1 MLSLFESV
9 KLYIVGIDIGMSF
22 DVLVKYSE
30 WILCFTDYY
39 FVRKYLTFLFYMHD
53 VLKLEEF
60 ISFTVE
66 VYTEN
71 LKFFGILSQKNVVW
85 LYDFLDMTRLYKA
98 YMIMCFCFFFGNY
111 GLIWAL
117 KSLFFKGI
125 PFTIDFFL
133 PWVPE
138 SESHNLKRTHKY
150 FKNYE
155 YKLDSFFD
163 KGMPFDALFW
173 FGWIIMIYWVTIFSF
188 IYLIGIIFY
197 FVKDNIG
204 IVQEFVKEE
213 INRRFQPD
221 VSFLVY
227 LVDLVKHIFYGWIW
241 TTNHKRIGILYL
253 GFGIFS
259 ATLSVIVSVL
269 IRMELAFPGDQILFG
284 EYQFYNVLITVHGVL
299 MLLFV
304 VAPIALGGFGNYFV
318 PILIG
323 APDMAFPRLNNLS
336 FWILPPALLLLLL
349 SGFADGGPGTGWT
362 AYPPLSSIHSH
373 SGASVDLVIFSF
385 HLIGASS
392 IAASINFICTILFFK
407 SEAMNMKN
415 IPLFVWACLITS
427 VLLVLALP
435 VLAAAITLLLFD
447 RNFNTTFF
455 DPIGGG
461 DVILY
466 QHIFWFFGHPEVYIL
481 IIPGFGIVSQVLS
494 TFAQK
499 RIFGYISMV
508 GATIAIAVVGFV
520 VWAHHMYTSG
530 IDVNTRAYFTS
541 ATMVIAIPTGIK
553 VFNWIAT
560 LWGGWIWLRT
570 PFFFAAGFLFLFT
583 IGGLTGVILSNAG
596 IDVALHD
603 TYYVVAHFHYVLSMG
618 AVFAIFAGFYYW
630 LGKMSGYQYR
640 EDLGQIHFWVT
651 FLGANLTFFPMHFL
665 GTSGMP
671 RRIPDYPYMYAELN
685 RIASVGSLV
694 SLFGVCIWFYLVF
707 DTFKVKNKCSNN
719 PWLFIPNIPFLF
731 GNNYGNYDNNI
742 IGILKYDNLYES
754 LKWLAIFHKK
764 IRRPITTN
772 VVSRLTRRLF
782 LAKLSETASTEVLNQ
797 LFLYFVGTNI
807 WDKQL
812 YNYVIE
818 PNNCKV
824 DTLEWVVNSPPKLHT
839 FVVSPYF
846 LKTCLF
852 YVDRW
857 PTLRSKA
864 IQEVIEVPESELEA
878 SKDTLVIDWDSYTA
892 EESVIYSSF
901 LLENNTYIFFDEH
914 RDHRTDVSIIFTKN
928 NRERMIHSSV
938 GRGRLYNTLPPREP
952 WEKRKFG
959 HGYKKNIDIQKY
971 MGIQEI
977 CFPINPII
985 YPPLY
990 MFSFNIEKNKARLNK

>member
-1 MLSLFESV
+1 MSFFELV
-9 KLYIVGIDIGMSF
+9 KLYIGKEF
-22 DVLVKYSE
+22 WLLYDVFLDFSIVMIENYIVIWWKYYDFLV
-30 WILCFTDYY
+30 
-39 FVRKYLTFLFYMHD
+39 YMRD
-53 VLKLEEF
+53 VLKWEVF
-60 ISFTVE
+60 VNFTLHL
-66 VYTEN
+66 Y
-71 LKFFGILSQKNVVW
+71 LDYGMIFGIISYENAVFLEKGW
-85 LYDFLDMTRLYKA
+85 LESIIEAFWNFT
-98 YMIMCFCFFFGNY
+98 IVFFFSYY

-117 KSLFFKGI
+117 KILFFKGI
-125 PFTIDFFL
+125 PFTIEFFL
-133 PWVPE
+133 PWIPE
-138 SESHNLKRTHKY
+138 SEVHNLKRTAKY
-150 FKNYE
+150 FKNYK
-155 YKLDSFFD
+155 YKVDSYWD
-163 KGMPFDALFW
+163 KGMPYDVFSWYGWLFMPYLANI
-173 FGWIIMIYWVTIFSF
+173 FFCIYF
-188 IYLIGIIFY
+188 IGMFFY
-197 FVKDNIG
+197 FVKDNMGTIKK
-204 IVQEFVKEE
+204 FVEVE
-213 INRRFQPD
+213 INRRYFLPC
-221 VSFLVY
+221 VSFLRYFVE
-227 LVDLVKHIFYGWIW
+227 LVKHIFYGWIW

-407 SEAMNMKN
+407 SEAMNMKHL
-415 IPLFVWACLITS
+415 PLFVWACLITS

-570 PFFFAAGFLFLFT
+570 PFFFAAGFLLLFT

-707 DTFKVKNKCSNN
+707 DTFKVKNKCSSN
-719 PWLFIPNIPFLF
+719 PWLFIPNLPFLF
-731 GNNYGNYDNNI
+731 GNHYDKYNKYYLFFGKNYRLFYNIYFYICDNRS
-742 IGILKYDNLYES
+742 S
-754 LKWLAIFHKK
+754 LKGVIPWINILFRYDKLDLFFFNYA
-764 IRRPITTN
+764 TN
-772 VVSRLTRRLF
+772 HHWEDKLT
-782 LAKLSETASTEVLNQ
+782 
-797 LFLYFVGTNI
+797 
-807 WDKQL
+807 
-812 YNYVIE
+812 NYVIE
-818 PNNCKV
+818 PNNIKV
-824 DTLEWVVNSPPKLHT
+824 DTLEWVVTSPPKLHT

-846 LKTCLF
+846 LKTIEEGITAG
-852 YVDRW
+852 DRYRLIDDVW
-857 PTLRSKA
+857 HL
-864 IQEVIEVPESELEA
+864 IEHKKIHKSEI
-878 SKDTLVIDWDSYTA
+878 S
-892 EESVIYSSF
+892 IYSTYLLKNNNF
-901 LLENNTYIFFDEH
+901 LFDGE
-914 RDHRTDVSIIFTKN
+914 HRTDVSIIFSKN
-928 NRERMIHSSV
+928 NRDRMFNSSL
-938 GRGRLYNTLPPREP
+938 GEK
-952 WEKRKFG
+952 KRKV
-959 HGYKKNIDIQKY
+959 IDID
-971 MGIQEI
+971 IEL
-977 CFPINPII
+977 F
-985 YPPLY
+985 
-990 MFSFNIEKNKARLNK
+990 FNKRRK

>member
-9 KLYIVGIDIGMSF
+9 KLYILDLEIGLFF
-22 DVLVKYSE
+22 DVFLKYAH
-30 WILCFTDYY
+30 WIRCYMEY
-39 FVRKYLTFLFYMHD
+39 FVWNYMTLLKYLYD

-60 ISFTVE
+60 MNYTIG
-66 VYTEN
+66 VYIDY
-71 LKFFGILSQKNVVW
+71 LMFFGIFSQKTA
-85 LYDFLDMTRLYKA
+85 DFFYYNFNAPEFYRTYFMFSFYV
-98 YMIMCFCFFFGNY
+98 FFSYFGPMW
-111 GLIWAL
+111 GL
-117 KSLFFKGI
+117 KSLLLKGI

-133 PWVPE
+133 PWLPE

-155 YKLDSFFD
+155 YKLDSMLD
-163 KGMPFDALFW
+163 KGMPYDVLVF
-173 FGWIIMIYWVTIFSF
+173 FGWIIMIYWVIIFTY
-188 IYLIGIIFY
+188 IYLIGLIFY

-204 IVQEFVKEE
+204 TVQEFVKEE
-213 INRRFQPD
+213 INRRSKPY
-221 VSFLVY
+221 VSFWVY

-415 IPLFVWACLITS
+415 LPLFVWACLITS

-719 PWLFIPNIPFLF
+719 PWLFIPNLPFLF
-731 GNNYGNYDNNI
+731 GNSYGNYNKISVRTDN
-742 IGILKYDNLYES
+742 YYES
-754 LKWLAIFHKK
+754 LTWLAIFHKK
-764 IRRPITTN
+764 IRSEIKTHI
-772 VVSRLTRRLF
+772 VSRLLRRLF
-782 LAKLSETASTEVLNQ
+782 LAKTSATASNEVLNKF
-797 LFLYFVGTNI
+797 FLYFVGTNI

-824 DTLEWVVNSPPKLHT
+824 DTLEWVVTSPPKLHT

-846 LKTCLF
+846 LKTF
-852 YVDRW
+852 SNFTDRW
-857 PTLRSKA
+857 PTVRIKG
-864 IQEVIEVPESELEA
+864 VIPSECG
-878 SKDTLVIDWDSYTA
+878 DTLWIDRDCYHA
-892 EESVIYSSF
+892 EGSVIYSSF
-901 LLENNTYIFFDEH
+901 LLQNNNYIFFDK
-914 RDHRTDVSIIFTKN
+914 HRTDVSIIFTN
-928 NRERMIHSSV
+928 NSRERMLLSSIDRGTRITHSIT
-938 GRGRLYNTLPPREP
+938 NI
-952 WEKRKFG
+952 KRTIASK
-959 HGYKKNIDIQKY
+959 
-971 MGIQEI
+971 
-977 CFPINPII
+977 
-985 YPPLY
+985 
-990 MFSFNIEKNKARLNK
+990 LNKKKKKKKKMILNFTN